1 MRSIPEYDREVA
13 DDQRINAAEVIAAL
27 SLATDLGLQVDLEHG
42 LRSTLFAMRLAER
55 LDADLETQRQ
65 TYYVSL
71 LQNVGCTADLHVRA
85 GILGDVAT
93 TMRNY
98 LPVWFGSQ
106 GQIARAIARSV
117 AADRAP
123 PVRVV
128 EIARTMPRAIR
139 EMPRIDV
146 ACREVARML
155 IERLGLPASIGGLF
169 AQVDE
174 RWDGSG
180 DPGTL
185 KGDAI
190 SLPMRIAHVARDI
203 DIQRSIG
210 GAQLAAEVVEAR
222 AGSAFDPAI
231 AKRFADDSPEILA
244 LDEERSTWDEVVEL
258 EPGPKVVLVG
268 DDVDRALSA
277 IGEFTDLISP
287 FLSGHSAG
295 VADLAARAGAR
306 LGLDETGQTAVRRAG
321 LVHDVGRVAIPV
333 GIWQKPGP
341 LSPGEWEKVRLHAYH
356 SERVL
361 KHSQL
366 LSELSGIASVHHERL
381 DGSGYHRGLAGSGLS
396 PPARLLAAAD
406 AYHAMTEPRPH
417 RPRMRPEQAAEQL
430 ELEAKAG
437 ALDPDATAAV
447 LESAGHRAGPVERPA
462 GLTDREAE
470 VLALLAR
477 GLQTKQVAFQLGIS
491 VKTADRHI
499 QNLYRRIGVSTRA
512 GATVFAME
520 HGMVGWGEL
529 PIAEGANRT

>member
-1 MRSIPEYDREVA
+1 MRSIQEYDRGVA

-55 LDADLETQRQ
+55 LEVDPETERQ

-71 LQNVGCTADLHVRA
+71 LQNVGCTADIHVRA
-85 GILGDVAT
+85 AILGDVAA

-123 PVRVV
+123 PIRVV

-155 IERLGLPASIGGLF
+155 IERLGLPASIAGLF

-180 DPGTL
+180 DPGDL
-185 KGDAI
+185 EGEAI

-210 GAQLAAEVVEAR
+210 GAPLAAEIVAAR
-222 AGSAFDPAI
+222 AGNAFDPVV
-231 AKRFADDSPEILA
+231 AKRFVDDAPEILA
-244 LDEERSTWDEVVEL
+244 LDDERSVWDEVVES
-258 EPGPKVVLVG
+258 EPGPKVVLAG
-268 DDVDRALSA
+268 DEIDRALSA
-277 IGEFTDLISP
+277 VGEFTDLISP

-295 VADLAARAGAR
+295 VANLAASAGAR
-306 LGLDETGQTAVRRAG
+306 LGLDHAGQAAVRRAG
-321 LVHDVGRVAIPV
+321 LVHDVGRVAVPV
-333 GIWQKPGP
+333 GIWQKPGA
-341 LSPGEWEKVRLHAYH
+341 LSPGEWEKVRLHPYH

-361 KHSQL
+361 RHSRV
-366 LSELSGIASVHHERL
+366 LSELSVIASAHHERL
-381 DGSGYHRGLAGSGLS
+381 DGSGYHRGLAGAGLS
-396 PPARLLAAAD
+396 PPARLLAVAD

-417 RPRMRPEQAAEQL
+417 RPAMTPGRAAE
-430 ELEAKAG
+430 ELEREARAG
-437 ALDPDATAAV
+437 AFDPEATAAV

-462 GLTDREAE
+462 GLTDRESE

-477 GLQTKQVAFQLGIS
+477 GLQTKQVALQLGIS

-520 HGMVGWGEL
+520 HGMLGWGEL
-529 PIAEGANRT
+529 PIADGTNRT